1 MIGLDTN
8 VLLRAALNDD
18 PAQSAVARGLL
29 LSLDHE
35 RPGLVSIP
43 VLMEFFWVLRSHY
56 KLPRTRLA
64 GMMRKLLET
73 EHLRFEALE
82 AAGKAL
88 AAYEENVADF
98 SDVIIAMRNRE
109 LGTDRTHTFDKGAA
123 ASIPSME
130 LLA

>member
-1 MIGLDTN
+1 MIGLDAN

-18 PAQSAVARGLL
+18 PVQSPVARGLL

-64 GMMRKLLET
+64 AMMRKLLET
-73 EHLRFEALE
+73 EYLHFEALD

-88 AAYEENVADF
+88 AAFEENAADF

-109 LGTDRTHTFDKGAA
+109 LGAERTYTFDKGAA
-123 ASIPSME
+123 ASITSME